1 VEILQAPNFRTHEG
15 LWGTPLPGFGFAE
28 CDRIVTDSLGHMV
41 TWKGN
46 GDLSALKGR
55 AVYLRF
61 KMKKAGLFSFQLS
74 DSAKIDL

>member
-1 VEILQAPNFRTHEG
+1 
-15 LWGTPLPGFGFAE
+15 
-28 CDRIVTDSLGHMV
+28 MV

-46 GDLSALKGR
+46 ADLSALKGR